1 MIILAIFSV
10 LKAEQFGHR
19 NCFVFF
25 QNAQKNKSSC
35 AVKVDDREKQS
46 ASTTKF
52 NEISDGKHVNFLQGS
67 YRKISLILFV
77 QHVRKIQQQY
87 FGL

>member
-1 MIILAIFSV
+1 MIILSIFSV
-10 LKAEQFGHR
+10 LKAEQFGHL

-25 QNAQKNKSSC
+25 QNAQKKKRSC
-35 AVKVDDREKQS
+35 AVMVADREKQS

-77 QHVRKIQQQY
+77 QHVRRSRQQY